1 MICDEAL
8 LGKMLGKDDFDRLK
22 IIGQFNKGFIICVLP
37 KTGEASKDDL
47 FIVDQHAADEKFNFE
62 KLSRTTIIHTQDLMR
77 PIKVQLSVTEA
88 LSVNQHKEVFIQNG
102 FKIELESEDE
112 DGTTYLLKSL
122 PMSK

>member
-1 MICDEAL
+1 
-8 LGKMLGKDDFDRLK
+8 
-22 IIGQFNKGFIICVLP
+22 
-37 KTGEASKDDL
+37 
-47 FIVDQHAADEKFNFE
+47 
-62 KLSRTTIIHTQDLMR
+62 MR